1 MNQKLVQLLKHL
13 AGGWQ
18 LLGINQRISVV
29 LAGGVLLI
37 GLAFLAVWGN
47 RTDYALLYGK
57 LDDAEAA
64 KVVSYLDGAK
74 VPYQTSHGSIYVSTD
89 KVYVTRM
96 QLASRGIPQNGGVGF
111 EIFDKP
117 NFGISDFVQR
127 ANYLR
132 AVQGE
137 LARTISQLEQVETA
151 RVMIVMPENRLLTD
165 NQKPPTAS
173 VFVKLKSI
181 DALAPAAVNSIR
193 FLVANSVEGLKP
205 NHVSVVDHRGNVLS
219 ADTDTDSASG
229 IASAHIEM
237 RRNLE
242 LYLAKKAES
251 MLERVLGPGQAV
263 VRVAAE
269 VNLDTT
275 TRTEEKFDPDGSV
288 PRITTQTDE
297 TTDTTNGGAGG
308 VPGISTNGATE
319 TNVTFA
325 TAGSLGK
332 NTTKK
337 KTTDT
342 QYEINKTVNNVIQG
356 AGSLTWVTA
365 AVFVAAKME
374 GTGAER
380 KATPRSKEELEKLRR
395 IVQSALGLSANGDAA
410 MKGDITLEEMPF
422 NDQLGIEL
430 TQQLDS
436 QQKVEFWWEN
446 GKSVLW
452 IGLALAALLLF
463 WRGFNRTSVESIPV
477 GVPLGQLGL
486 IGKNGGGS
494 NGNGNGK
501 GNGSHGAPTDWP
513 APAEA
518 PVVSIEVINQL
529 VRENPHNL
537 TQSVRGWLNRNTQ
550 SSG

>member
-13 AGGWQ
+13 AGGWK

-29 LAGGVLLI
+29 LAAGVLLA
-37 GLAFLAVWGN
+37 GLAFLAVWAG

-74 VPYQTSHGSIYVSTD
+74 IPYQISHGSIYVSTD
-89 KVYVTRM
+89 KVHVTRM

-137 LARTISQLEQVETA
+137 LARTIGQLEQVETA

-165 NQKPPTAS
+165 NQRPPTAS
-173 VFVKLKSI
+173 VFVKLRSL
-181 DALAPAAVNSIR
+181 DSLAPAAVNSIR

-219 ADTDTDSASG
+219 ADTDTDSQSG

-242 LYLAKKAES
+242 LYLAKKAET

-297 TTDTTNGGAGG
+297 TTDMTNGGAGG
-308 VPGISTNGATE
+308 VPGISTNGSTE
-319 TNVTFA
+319 TNASPAITS
-325 TAGSLGK
+325 SLGK

-342 QYEINKTVNNVIQG
+342 QYEINKTVNNVVQG
-356 AGSLTWVTA
+356 SGSLTRVTA
-365 AVFVAAKME
+365 AVFVAARME
-374 GTGAER
+374 GAGTER

-395 IVQSALGLSANGDAA
+395 IVQSALGLSTNGDGA

-436 QQKVEFWWEN
+436 QQRMEFWWEN
-446 GKSVLW
+446 GKNLLW
-452 IGLALAALLLF
+452 VGLALVALLVF
-463 WRGFNRTSVESIPV
+463 WRGFNRTPVENIPM
-477 GVPLGQLGL
+477 GVPLGRLGL
-486 IGKNGGGS
+486 NGKNGGGS
-494 NGNGNGK
+494 NGNGK
-501 GNGSHGAPTDWP
+501 GNGTHGAPAEWTVP
-513 APAEA
+513 VEA
-518 PVVSIEVINQL
+518 PVVSIEAINQL

-537 TQSVRGWLNRNTQ
+537 TQSVRGWLTRNTPR
-550 SSG
+550 SG

>member
-1 MNQKLVQLLKHL
+1 MNQKLAQLLKQL
-13 AGGWQ
+13 ADIWN

-29 LAGGVLLI
+29 LTGGVLAA
-37 GLAFLAVWGN
+37 GLVSLAVWSN
-47 RTDYALLYGK
+47 RAEYALLYGK

-64 KVVSYLDGAK
+64 KVVAYLDGAK
-74 VPYQTSHGSIYVSTD
+74 VPYRTGQGSIYVAAD
-89 KVYVTRM
+89 KVHVSRM

-137 LARTISQLEQVETA
+137 LSRTIGQLDQVETA
-151 RVMIVMPENRLLTD
+151 RVMIVMPENRLLVD

-173 VFVKLKSI
+173 VFVKLKSM
-181 DALAPAAVNSIR
+181 DTLAPAAVNSIR

-219 ADTDTDSASG
+219 ADTDSDSMSG
-229 IASAHIEM
+229 LASAQLEI

-242 LYLAKKAES
+242 VYLAKKAES

-269 VNLDTT
+269 INLDTT
-275 TRTEEKFDPDGSV
+275 TRTEEKFDPDGQV
-288 PRITTQTDE
+288 PRITTLTDE
-297 TTDTTNGGAGG
+297 TTDMTNGGTGG
-308 VPGISTNGATE
+308 VPGFATNSMTE
-319 TNVTFA
+319 TNAMSAASAA
-325 TAGSLGK
+325 TVGK

-342 QYEINKTVNNVIQG
+342 QYEINKIVSSVVQG
-356 AGSLTWVTA
+356 AGNLTRLSA

-380 KATPRSKEELEKLRR
+380 KVVTRSKEELEKLRR
-395 IVQSALGLSANGDAA
+395 IVQSALGLNTSGDSGN
-410 MKGDITLEEMPF
+410 KGDITLEEMPF
-422 NDQLGIEL
+422 NDQLGLEL
-430 TQQLDS
+430 AQHLES
-436 QQKVEFWWEN
+436 QQKQEFWWET
-446 GKSVLW
+446 GKGALY
-452 IGLALAALLLF
+452 IGLALIALLFF
-463 WRGFNRTSVESIPV
+463 WRGFKRTSVEGIPV
-477 GVPLGQLGL
+477 GVPLGRFASN
-486 IGKNGGGS
+486 GKGG

-501 GNGSHGAPTDWP
+501 GNHGPSVEWP
-513 APAEA
+513 AAAEA

-537 TQSVRGWLNRNTQ
+537 TQSVRGWLSRSTQ
-550 SSG
+550 NSQ

>member
-1 MNQKLVQLLKHL
+1 MNQKLAQLLKQL
-13 AGGWQ
+13 ADIWK

-29 LAGGVLLI
+29 LTGGVLLA
-37 GLAFLAVWGN
+37 GLASLAIWSN
-47 RTDYALLYGK
+47 RAEYALLYGK

-64 KVVSYLDGAK
+64 KVIAYLDGAK
-74 VPYQTSHGSIYVSTD
+74 IPYRTGQGSIYVSAD
-89 KVYVTRM
+89 KVHVSRM

-137 LARTISQLEQVETA
+137 LSRTIGQLEQVETA
-151 RVMIVMPENRLLTD
+151 RVMIVLPENRLLTD

-173 VFVKLKSI
+173 VFVKLRSL

-219 ADTDTDSASG
+219 ADTDTDSLSG
-229 IASAHIEM
+229 VASAQLEM

-269 VNLDTT
+269 INLDTT
-275 TRTEEKFDPDGSV
+275 TRTEEKFDPDGQV
-288 PRITTQTDE
+288 PRITTLTDE
-297 TTDTTNGGAGG
+297 TTDMTNGGSGG
-308 VPGISTNGATE
+308 VPGITTNGTTDTNAAYAISAT
-319 TNVTFA
+319 
-325 TAGSLGK
+325 SLGK

-342 QYEINKTVNNVIQG
+342 QYEINKTVSSVVQG
-356 AGSLTWVTA
+356 AGNLTRLSA

-374 GTGAER
+374 GAGAER
-380 KATPRSKEELEKLRR
+380 KVAPRSKEELEKLRR
-395 IVQSALGLSANGDAA
+395 IVQGALGLNASGDTTN
-410 MKGDITLEEMPF
+410 KGDITLEEMPF

-430 TQQLDS
+430 SQQLDS
-436 QQKVEFWWEN
+436 QQKQEFWWET
-446 GKSVLW
+446 GKGALYM
-452 IGLALAALLLF
+452 GLALVALMFF
-463 WRGFNRTSVESIPV
+463 WRGFKRTTVESIPI
-477 GVPLGQLGL
+477 GVPLGRHGSN
-486 IGKNGGGS
+486 GKSGNG

-501 GNGSHGAPTDWP
+501 GNHGTSADWP
-513 APAEA
+513 MPAEA

-537 TQSVRGWLNRNTQ
+537 TQSVRGWLSRSTRN
-550 SSG
+550 SE

>member
-13 AGGWQ
+13 AGGWK
-18 LLGINQRISVV
+18 LLGINQRISVA
-29 LAGGVLLI
+29 LAGGVLLA
-37 GLAFLAVWGN
+37 GLVFLAVWAN

-74 VPYQTSHGSIYVSTD
+74 IPYQVSHGSIYVSAD
-89 KVYVTRM
+89 KVYVARM

-137 LARTISQLEQVETA
+137 LARTIGQLDQVETA

-173 VFVKLKSI
+173 VFVKLKSL
-181 DALAPAAVNSIR
+181 DTLGAAAVNSIR

-219 ADTDTDSASG
+219 ADTDTDSESG
-229 IASAHIEM
+229 IAASHIEM

-269 VNLDTT
+269 VNLDTA

-297 TTDTTNGGAGG
+297 TTDSNNGGSGG
-308 VPGISTNGATE
+308 VPGVSINGATE
-319 TNVTFA
+319 TNVASAIT
-325 TAGSLGK
+325 TSLGK

-337 KTTDT
+337 KQTDT
-342 QYEINKTVNNVIQG
+342 QYEINKTVNSTVQG
-356 AGSLTWVTA
+356 TGNLTRVTA
-365 AVFVAAKME
+365 AVFVAARME
-374 GTGAER
+374 GSGAER
-380 KATPRSKEELEKLRR
+380 KPAPRSKEELEKLRR
-395 IVQSALGLSANGDAA
+395 IVQSALGLSASGDGA

-430 TQQLDS
+430 SQQLDS
-436 QQKVEFWWEN
+436 QQKMEFWWEN
-446 GKSVLW
+446 GKSALW

-463 WRGFNRTSVESIPV
+463 WRGFNRTPVENIPL
-477 GVPLGQLGL
+477 GVPLSRVGL
-486 IGKNGGGS
+486 SGKNGGGS
-494 NGNGNGK
+494 NGNGNG
-501 GNGSHGAPTDWP
+501 NGSRGAPTDWP
-513 APAEA
+513 VPAEA
-518 PVVSIEVINQL
+518 PVVSIETINQL

-537 TQSVRGWLNRNTQ
+537 TQSVRGWLNRNPS

>member
-13 AGGWQ
+13 GEGWK

-29 LAGGVLLI
+29 LAAGVLVVGLI
-37 GLAFLAVWGN
+37 FLAVWSGK
-47 RTDYALLYGK
+47 TDYALLYGK

-64 KVVSYLDGAK
+64 KVISYLDGAK

-89 KVYVTRM
+89 KVHVTRM

-137 LARTISQLEQVETA
+137 LARTIGQLEQVETA

-173 VFVKLKSI
+173 VFVKLRSL

-219 ADTDTDSASG
+219 ADTDTDSQQG
-229 IASAHIEM
+229 IASAHIEI

-242 LYLAKKAES
+242 LYLAKKAET

-288 PRITTQTDE
+288 PRVTTQTDE
-297 TTDTTNGGAGG
+297 TTDVTNGGAAGG
-308 VPGISTNGATE
+308 VPGISTNGTTE
-319 TNVTFA
+319 TNSVSSA
-325 TAGSLGK
+325 SASLSK

-337 KTTDT
+337 KMTDT
-342 QYEINKTVNNVIQG
+342 QYEINKTVNNVVQN
-356 AGSLTWVTA
+356 AGGLVRVTA

-374 GTGAER
+374 GAGAER

-395 IVQSALGLSANGDAA
+395 IVQSALGLSANGDGA

-422 NDQLGIEL
+422 NDQLGLEL

-436 QQKVEFWWEN
+436 QQKMEFWWEN
-446 GKSVLW
+446 GKSLLW
-452 IGLALAALLLF
+452 VGLGLVALLLF
-463 WRGFNRTSVESIPV
+463 WRGFSRTPVENIPM
-477 GVPLGQLGL
+477 GVPLGRLGL
-486 IGKNGGGS
+486 NGKNGGS
-494 NGNGNGK
+494 NGNGNGAH
-501 GNGSHGAPTDWP
+501 GSPVDWP
-513 APAEA
+513 VPAEA
-518 PVVSIEVINQL
+518 PVVSIEAINQL

-537 TQSVRGWLNRNTQ
+537 TQSVRSWLSRNTQ
-550 SSG
+550 NPR

>member
-1 MNQKLVQLLKHL
+1 MNPKLVQLLKQL
-13 AGGWQ
+13 ADIWN
-18 LLGINQRISVV
+18 LLGLNQRISVV
-29 LAGGVLLI
+29 LAGGVLLA
-37 GLAFLAVWGN
+37 GLASLAVWSN
-47 RTDYALLYGK
+47 RADYALLYGK

-64 KVVSYLDGAK
+64 KVLAYLDGAK
-74 VPYQTSHGSIYVSTD
+74 TPYKTGQGSIYVSAE
-89 KVYVTRM
+89 KVHVSRM

-137 LARTISQLEQVETA
+137 LSRTIGQLEQVETA
-151 RVMIVMPENRLLTD
+151 RVMIVLPENRLLSD

-173 VFVKLKSI
+173 VFVKLRSV
-181 DALAPAAVNSIR
+181 DALAPMAVNSIR

-219 ADTDTDSASG
+219 ADTDTDSMSG
-229 IASAHIEM
+229 IASAQLDM

-251 MLERVLGPGQAV
+251 MLEHVLGPGQAV

-275 TRTEEKFDPDGSV
+275 TRTEEKFDPDGQV
-288 PRITTQTDE
+288 PRITTMTDE
-297 TTDTTNGGAGG
+297 TTGTNNGGTGG
-308 VPGISTNGATE
+308 VPGVSANGATD
-319 TNVTFA
+319 TNASAVISA
-325 TAGSLGK
+325 ASLGMT
-332 NTTKK
+332 TTKK

-342 QYEINKTVNNVIQG
+342 QFEINKTVNSIIQA
-356 AGSLTWVTA
+356 AGNLTRLSV

-380 KATPRSKEELEKLRR
+380 KAAPRSKEELEKLRR
-395 IVQSALGLSANGDAA
+395 IVQSALGLSASGDSAN
-410 MKGDITLEEMPF
+410 KGDVTLEEMPF

-430 TQQLDS
+430 SQQLDS
-436 QQKVEFWWEN
+436 QQRQEFWWES
-446 GKSVLW
+446 GKSALY
-452 IGLALAALLLF
+452 IGLALGALLIF
-463 WRGFNRTSVESIPV
+463 WRGFNRTLVESIPI
-477 GVPLGQLGL
+477 GVPLGRLGSN
-486 IGKNGGGS
+486 GKAS
-494 NGNGNGK
+494 NGNGNG
-501 GNGSHGAPTDWP
+501 NGSHDAPEDWP

-537 TQSVRGWLNRNTQ
+537 TQSVRGWLSRSTRN
-550 SSG
+550 SE